1 MRNIPGLGK
10 TWFASDN
17 KDVLVTVYDED
28 GALKDVTGAT
38 AKFQVFRGEELIIDK
53 GMTDGITVVGS
64 VVTIPFSPS
73 DTSGLGGSSYE
84 VLKYEC
90 ELTDALGNVSTVSR
104 GLFTVT
110 ADLIP

>member
-10 TWFASDN
+10 TWFASDH
-17 KDVLVTVYDED
+17 KDVLVTVYDD
-28 GALKDVTGAT
+28 NGVLKDVTGAT
-38 AKFQVFRGEELIIDK
+38 AKFQVFRGEELVIDK
-53 GMTDGITVVGS
+53 GMSDGITVVGS
-64 VVTIPFSPS
+64 VVTVPFSPA
-73 DTSGLGGSSYE
+73 DTSDLGGSSYE

-90 ELTDALGNVSTVSR
+90 ELTDVAFNVSTVAR